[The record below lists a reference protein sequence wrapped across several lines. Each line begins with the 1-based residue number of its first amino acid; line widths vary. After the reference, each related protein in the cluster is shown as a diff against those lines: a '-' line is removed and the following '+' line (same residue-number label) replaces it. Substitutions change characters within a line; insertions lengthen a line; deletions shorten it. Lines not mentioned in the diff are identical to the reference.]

1 MLITGTD
8 SVLSRRATET
18 VNIDEFLFTHFA
30 KAEANLFHAKD
41 NPGGIV
47 NMGTAVN
54 RVMEEELAERLT
66 NSDALRFDQ
75 RYQHYFNPSGVLEL
89 RQAVADTLTR
99 QLAPDN
105 PVSPDNLVIMNG
117 ATSCLDALAYAL
129 CDPGDVLLTPTP
141 VYARIFSDFEERCQ
155 VDVMPI
161 VCKAVPDNAGESF
174 QLCKEAVEDK
184 IVEALSAK
192 RRVRAFILV
201 NPNNPLGDVYPPS
214 LILDIMKICA
224 KYEMHFICDEIYSL
238 SVFDEDANF
247 HSVLSFKDVPDP
259 ERTHFIWAMSKDF
272 ALAGFRT
279 GVIHTRS
286 SSVKKCLDAVAV
298 YQSTPALI
306 QHASA
311 TLLSDKAWCDDLY
324 LKINRQR
331 LRERYTRCL
340 AKLKGAGINVRKA
353 KAGLFIWFNLGPYL
367 RSRTKEDEMD
377 LFRELLERGVYMVP
391 GTQFYCEEPGWFRA
405 IFAVSEVELEEG
417 LKRILQVVEE
427 RKQKGQVPSRAA

>member
-8 SVLSRRATET
+8 TVLSNRATKT
-18 VNIDEFLFTHFA
+18 ANVDDFLLTYLK
-30 KAEANLFHAKD
+30 KAAANVFHAKD

-54 RVMEEELAERLT
+54 RVMEVELVERLT
-66 NSDALRFDQ
+66 RTDALRFEQ
-75 RYQHYFNPSGVLEL
+75 QYMHYFNPSGLLEL

-99 QLAPDN
+99 HLAPDN

-117 ATSCLDALAYAL
+117 ATSCLDALAYTL

-141 VYARIFSDFEERCQ
+141 VYSRIFTDCVERGQ

-161 VCKAVPDNAGESF
+161 VCKAVLDNAEESF
-174 QLCKEAVEDK
+174 RLCKEAVEDK
-184 IVEALSAK
+184 ILETQSAG
-192 RRVRAFILV
+192 RRVRALILV
-201 NPNNPLGDVYPPS
+201 NPNNPLGDVYSPGL
-214 LILDIMKICA
+214 LIDIMKICA
-224 KYEMHFICDEIYSL
+224 KYEVHFICDEIYSL

-247 HSVLSFKDVPDP
+247 HSIFSLRDIPDP
-259 ERTHFIWAMSKDF
+259 ERTHIVWAMSKDF

-286 SSVKKCLDAVAV
+286 SSVMKCLDIIAM
-298 YQSTPALI
+298 YQCTPALI
-306 QHASA
+306 QHAST
-311 TLLSDKAWCDDLY
+311 TLLSDKAWCDDFY

-331 LRERYTRCL
+331 LRDRYSYCMARL
-340 AKLKGAGINVRKA
+340 SIAGITVRKA
-353 KAGLFIWFNLGPYL
+353 KAGLFIWFDLGPYL

-377 LFRELLERGVYMVP
+377 LFKEMLERGVYIVP

-427 RKQKGQVPSRAA
+427 HKHKGQVPSSAN